1 MGVFRPNLIP
11 KLGIEAPDGAPES
24 AFQKEARLR
33 DWMRAE
39 GSVLVAFS
47 GGVDSSYL
55 AVVAKQ
61 ELGDACSVVMGISPS
76 VSQEQRT
83 RAREIAEKFGL
94 ELRTVE
100 TAEFENPDY
109 VANATN
115 RCYFCKNEL
124 YGKLSSL
131 DLEEGRRTVV
141 DGTNHDDLS
150 DFRPGRQAA
159 KEAGVRSPLAEVGM
173 TKSDIRERSRELGL
187 PTWDLPASP
196 CLSSRV
202 AHGVP
207 VTVDTLSRVEK
218 GENFLRELGFRE
230 FRLRVHGELARIEIS
245 PSELEKALDGGFAR
259 EVSSTMKSIGFKFVT
274 LDLEG
279 FRSGSM
285 NPGS

>member
-94 ELRTVE
+94 KLRTVE

-259 EVSSTMKSIGFKFVT
+259 EVSSAMKSIGFKFVT